1 MCHAAPTLG
10 MNEALPRLDS
20 RVVACLF
27 EWFSVQQGVMA
38 GAWRSCVVFLFSN
51 PFPFFLDV
59 IPWTRECTIYGIQH
73 GLLPVKISTAS
84 TYDSDSD

>member
-1 MCHAAPTLG
+1 MVAHSMCHAAPTLG

-38 GAWRSCVVFLFSN
+38 GARRSCVVFLFSN
-51 PFPFFLDV
+51 PFTFFFSRCDSMDSRMYYLPYPD
-59 IPWTRECTIYGIQH
+59 
-73 GLLPVKISTAS
+73 GLLPVKP
-84 TYDSDSD
+84 